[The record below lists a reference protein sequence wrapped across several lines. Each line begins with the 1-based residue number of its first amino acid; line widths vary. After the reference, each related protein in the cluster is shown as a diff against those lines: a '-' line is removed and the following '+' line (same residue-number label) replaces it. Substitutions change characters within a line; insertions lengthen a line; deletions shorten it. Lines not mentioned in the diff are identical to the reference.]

1 MCSVDLKREYY
12 KSRFIDSIRKNKP
25 LRICL
30 LLVLCSAVDGL
41 DAISTP
47 ICWTEIIV
55 QNFTTVEIQETYKGF
70 VCCSNLVFRGIFGNS
85 KDFVGFHD
93 WSKERCKSK
102 IKPQVF
108 WGDFL
113 PSQSFCSRTPK
124 KTNMRPLV

>member
-55 QNFTTVEIQETYKGF
+55 QNSQRWKFKRRTRVLYAARIWSSEAF
-70 VCCSNLVFRGIFGNS
+70 LGIPRISWASMIGQ
-85 KDFVGFHD
+85 KRDA
-93 WSKERCKSK
+93 KSK
-102 IKPQVF
+102 SSHRYSGVISFQVSPFVVEHQKKP
-108 WGDFL
+108 
-113 PSQSFCSRTPK
+113 T
-124 KTNMRPLV
+124 